1 MTVPEWH
8 ESKIAVN
15 LHPAGSGL
23 TSMSWLFTI
32 SNYPLHSLP
41 ESTHTTIS
49 KTREYKAIGLTIII
63 DNQTIIMIINRT
75 NRFIIIIPF
84 ITIEIFSLGSM
95 A

>member
-1 MTVPEWH
+1 M
-8 ESKIAVN
+8 
-15 LHPAGSGL
+15 